1 MVYIFSKMAFNNWRK
16 ALEKFQ
22 NHARCHARGEVFLK
36 WQMLQIAPV
45 SEQLNSQMKKEQ
57 DIRRQGKSAT
67 AATNVVYLRL
77 WLEKVVEEK
86 QVFKF
91 IINELIT
98 IMDLNVL

>member
-22 NHARCHARGEVFLK
+22 NHAHCHARGEVILM
-36 WQMLQIAPV
+36 WQMLQTAPV
-45 SEQLNSQMKKEQ
+45 SEQLNIQMKKEQ

-86 QVFKF
+86 QVFVSYY
-91 IINELIT
+91 NQ
-98 IMDLNVL
+98 